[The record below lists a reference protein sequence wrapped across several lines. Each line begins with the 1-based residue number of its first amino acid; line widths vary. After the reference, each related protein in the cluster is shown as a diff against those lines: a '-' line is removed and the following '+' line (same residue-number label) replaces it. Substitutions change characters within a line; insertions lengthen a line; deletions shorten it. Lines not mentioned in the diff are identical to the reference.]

1 MNRFENGFDSYQKAI
16 LELEKRSEDEFK
28 LKAVIINFHH
38 SIEVL
43 FKHILYSK
51 SKCLIYRDINN
62 LVSEAFDRKIGKK
75 NNQKENAEHTVSFD
89 ETIRRVIVI
98 FDEQI
103 DPYAY
108 NGFYI

>member
-62 LVSEAFDRKIGKK
+62 LVSEAFDRKLERKI
-75 NNQKENAEHTVSFD
+75 
-89 ETIRRVIVI
+89 
-98 FDEQI
+98 
-103 DPYAY
+103 
-108 NGFYI
+108 